1 MIQMY
6 SLLREEDVLEY
17 LFQSKIKCKD
27 TKKAL
32 SLEYL
37 GYFEDAKK
45 IYIGLY
51 NHDLNVYARNQ
62 RTSYNPESEFRK
74 VHLTK

>member
-1 MIQMY
+1 MY

-17 LFQSKIKCKD
+17 LFQNIIKCKD

-37 GYFEDAKK
+37 GYFEHAKQ
-45 IYIGLY
+45 IYGDLY
-51 NHDLNVYARNQ
+51 KQDLKVYAVNQ
-62 RTSYNPESEFRK
+62 SNMYKPESEFRK
-74 VHLTK
+74 AHLTK

>member
-1 MIQMY
+1 MY

-17 LFQSKIKCKD
+17 LFQNKIKCKD
-27 TKKAL
+27 TNKAL

-37 GYFEDAKK
+37 GYFEHAKK
-45 IYIGLY
+45 MFTDLY
-51 NHDLNVYARNQ
+51 SHDLNAYAVNQ
-62 RTSYNPESEFRK
+62 CTFYSPESEFRK